1 MMDELELK
9 PTENEYNMIQ
19 DGYYRL
25 SRVDVNEHFFFPS
38 AQLARAWLR
47 AAGRSANMMF
57 RGAGLF
63 KEGTLYFTPQ
73 SRRFVLK
80 SISNMMRSILRI
92 KVTVYLINCYR
103 YLNL

>member
-38 AQLARAWLR
+38 AQLARHGYVLR
-47 AAGRSANMMF
+47 V
-57 RGAGLF
+57 
-63 KEGTLYFTPQ
+63 
-73 SRRFVLK
+73 VLQ
-80 SISNMMRSILRI
+80 I
-92 KVTVYLINCYR
+92 
-103 YLNL
+103 